1 MSVAHPATSCVLNKK
16 TPSKEGVGK
25 LPLTGEEENPEE
37 SQGETKAWPARGR
50 DLLRVGFL

>member
-1 MSVAHPATSCVLNKK
+1 MSVAHPDTSCVLHKK

-37 SQGETKAWPARGR
+37 NQGETMASSARGR